1 MRKFIL
7 TSALTSVFALG
18 AYAITEK
25 SANEEAKLAT
35 CEESVHVYVNG
46 EYKGSYK
53 MEVAGNDCGT
63 TIYWI
68 R

>member
-1 MRKFIL
+1 MKKNFL
-7 TSALTSVFALG
+7 TLILTSVFALG
-18 AYAITEK
+18 VYATAEK
-25 SANEEAKLAT
+25 PASDESKKET

-53 MEVAGNDCGT
+53 LEVEGNDCGT
-63 TIYWI
+63 TIHWI